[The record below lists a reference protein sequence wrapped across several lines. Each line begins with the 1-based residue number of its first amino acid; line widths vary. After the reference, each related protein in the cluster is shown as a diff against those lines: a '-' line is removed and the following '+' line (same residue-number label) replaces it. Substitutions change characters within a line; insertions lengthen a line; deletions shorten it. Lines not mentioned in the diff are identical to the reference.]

1 MAISLIVKP
10 AWKQKFNGQLFP
22 ELCLLLVILFPA
34 AKISPYYASV
44 FEIHKK
50 ICYSGSTR
58 FFKSWRNR

>member
-1 MAISLIVKP
+1 MDISLIVKP
-10 AWKQKFNGQLFP
+10 AWKQKFSGQLFP

-50 ICYSGSTR
+50 
-58 FFKSWRNR
+58 NLL